1 MGKITSGVRFN
12 IIPESLEMIG
22 TVRTLDFE
30 MQRHI
35 NQRMHEL
42 AKGIAEAYGGTAEL
56 EIQNFTSITNNDPG
70 LVNALL
76 PTLERVAGK
85 DQVVLSKA
93 TTGAED
99 FSYFQ
104 EEVPGFYFFLGGMTP
119 GSTGTFPHHTPD
131 FKIDESGLLLGVKA
145 MTEIS
150 LDYLK

>member
-1 MGKITSGVRFN
+1 M
-12 IIPESLEMIG
+12 
-22 TVRTLDFE
+22 RTLDFG
-30 MQRHI
+30 MQKHI
-35 NQRMHEL
+35 NQRMKEL
-42 AKGIAEAYGGTAEL
+42 AEGIAAAYGGTAEL
-56 EIQNFTSITNNDPG
+56 DIQNSTSITNNEPN
-70 LVNALL
+70 LVNELL

-104 EEVPGFYFFLGGMTP
+104 EQVPGFYFFLGGMTP
-119 GSTGTFPHHTPD
+119 GSTGSYPHHTPD

-150 LDYLK
+150 LDYLSQ